1 MSIHEWVF
9 RKKTE
14 PRLFGFPKESQTFVL
29 LIQNSPIPRVVPMTI
44 FYSFFYGLLLSGE
57 KERNQLG
64 IQPDTLS
71 PSEKILVSF
80 SSKIG

>member
-9 RKKTE
+9 KKKTE
-14 PRLFGFPKESQTFVL
+14 PRLFGFPRESQTFVL

-44 FYSFFYGLLLSGE
+44 YDSFFYGLLLSGK

-71 PSEKILVSF
+71 PSEKRVISF
-80 SSKIG
+80 SSKTG